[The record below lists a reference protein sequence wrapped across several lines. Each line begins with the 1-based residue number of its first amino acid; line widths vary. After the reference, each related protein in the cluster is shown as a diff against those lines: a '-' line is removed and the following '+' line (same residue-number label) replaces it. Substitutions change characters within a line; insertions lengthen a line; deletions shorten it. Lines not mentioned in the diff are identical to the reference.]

1 MPKHPADTAVAGETG
16 ALAPDFELPTDGGG
30 RVRLSDL
37 RGRKVVLYFY
47 PADDTEGCTIEAVN
61 FTALLPEFDR
71 AGATVLGVSPDSPKS
86 HDRFKLKHKLALVLA
101 ADVDHE
107 VIERYGLW
115 VEKMMFGR
123 KYMGVE
129 RATFLIGKDGRIAR
143 TWRKVRVKGHAEAV
157 LAAAKEL

>member
-1 MPKHPADTAVAGETG
+1 MPKHAADAAIVETG

-47 PADDTEGCTIEAVN
+47 PADDTEGCTIEALN
-61 FTALLPEFDR
+61 FTALLPEFEKV
-71 AGATVLGVSPDSPKS
+71 GATVLGVSPDSLKS
-86 HDRFKLKHKLALVLA
+86 HDGFKLKHKLALVLA
-101 ADVDHE
+101 ADLDHA

-115 VEKMMFGR
+115 VEKTMFGR

-129 RATFLIGKDGRIAR
+129 RATFLIAETGSIAQV
-143 TWRKVRVKGHAEAV
+143 WRKVRVKGHAEAV
-157 LAAAKEL
+157 LAAAKQL